1 MSDLVVLGCGYT
13 GRRVAERWLRR
24 FPGARVVA
32 TTRHPVRLAA
42 LAEAGARVLVLD
54 ALDPAARRALAEA
67 VPPGC
72 AVLHSVPV
80 VADGGVPA
88 DPTPAL
94 LDALGNRPS
103 RLVYLSTTGVY
114 GDAVEVDERT
124 PVAPRT
130 PRVRLR
136 VDAERAAA
144 AGPWS
149 TLILRPAAIYGPWR
163 GVHAAMRRGEFR
175 LVEGGQN
182 FISRIHVHDLAR
194 LTEAALASRVEGAY
208 PVADDEPAPSEA
220 VARFCAELLGLPMP
234 ESIPRAEVSET
245 RRANRRVDGRAIRRL
260 LHVPLDYPSYRTG
273 IPASLAAER
282 DSAEEE

>member
-1 MSDLVVLGCGYT
+1 MAG
-13 GRRVAERWLRR
+13 RWLRR
-24 FPGARVVA
+24 FPGARVLV
-32 TTRHPVRLAA
+32 TTRHPARLAA
-42 LAEAGARVLVLD
+42 LAESGARVLALD
-54 ALDPAARRALAEA
+54 AVDPAARRALAEA
-67 VPPGC
+67 VPEGC

-80 VADGGVPA
+80 VEEGGVPA

-94 LDALGNRPS
+94 LEALGDRPS

-136 VDAERAAA
+136 VEAERAVT

-149 TLILRPAAIYGPWR
+149 SLILRPAAIYGPWR

-182 FISRIHVHDLAR
+182 FISRIHVSDLAS
-194 LTEAALASRVEGAY
+194 LTEAALLLRLEGAY
-208 PVADDEPAPSEA
+208 PVADDEPAASES

-234 ESIPRAEVSET
+234 DSIPRDQASET

-260 LHVPLDYPSYRTG
+260 LDVRLAYPSYRSG

-282 DSAEEE
+282 DGTEE

>member
-24 FPGARVVA
+24 FPDARVVV
-32 TTRHPVRLAA
+32 TTRHPARLAA
-42 LAEAGARVLVLD
+42 LAEAGARVLALD

-67 VPPGC
+67 APEGC

-80 VADGGVPA
+80 VAEGGVPA

-94 LDALGNRPS
+94 LEALRDRPS

-136 VDAERAAA
+136 VEAERAVT

-149 TLILRPAAIYGPWR
+149 SLILRPAAIYGPWR

-175 LVEGGQN
+175 LVEGGQH
-182 FISRIHVHDLAR
+182 FISRIHVSDLAS
-194 LTEAALASRVEGAY
+194 LTEAALLSRLQGAY
-208 PVADDEPAPSEA
+208 PVADDEPAASES

-234 ESIPRAEVSET
+234 DSIPRDQVSET

-260 LHVPLDYPSYRTG
+260 LHVRLDYPSYRTG

-282 DSAEEE
+282 DGTEE